1 MSNRF
6 KDVFS
11 IIGPSMVG
19 PSSSHTAGAVRLGR
33 TARQLLGGLPEQA
46 EIIFYGSFAETYR
59 GHGTD
64 VAVIGGLLG
73 YDTDD
78 ERIVHAFEEAEAAGL
93 TFVLRT
99 SKQAAVHPNTATFN
113 LTRGDSRAR
122 VTGCSIGG
130 GNIEIVGVDDFDV
143 KFTANYP
150 TYLICHEDYPGFIAT
165 MTAILSQAGT
175 NIGYMEVDRK
185 SRNGD
190 ALTVIE
196 SDEVIGEEALQGIK
210 QLPNVRSIRCV
221 NLASHEGDE

>member
-1 MSNRF
+1 MTRRF

-33 TARQLLGGLPEQA
+33 TARQLLGGQPERA

-64 VAVIGGLLG
+64 VAVVAGLLD

-78 ERIVHAFEEAEAAGL
+78 ERIARSFEEAESAGL
-93 TFVLRT
+93 SFTLRT
-99 SKQAAVHPNTATFN
+99 SKQAAAHPNTATFI
-113 LTRGDSRAR
+113 LSRGDSRAR
-122 VTGCSIGG
+122 VKGCSIGG
-130 GNIEIVGVDDFDV
+130 GNIEIIGVDDFDV

-150 TYLICHEDYPGFIAT
+150 TYLIFHDDEPGFIAR
-165 MTAILSQAGT
+165 MTAILSKAGT

-185 SRNGD
+185 SRSGA

-196 SDEVIGEEALQGIK
+196 SDEVIGEAALLEIER
-210 QLPNVRSIRCV
+210 LSSVSSIRHI
-221 NLASHEGDE
+221 NLASRTGGA